1 MKNHQIQV
9 DINRLLEQARKLPGM
24 DGLTDAQVVA
34 LCLEAGMEH
43 AKKENSLEALEKI
56 LNAQD
61 SGFSRMVLEYAQ
73 ALAGHDL
80 ANQGWL
86 HRIAMGAACL
96 PGDKARCV
104 HVFTQAVSGKK
115 VGA

>member
-1 MKNHQIQV
+1 MRITV
-9 DINRLLEQARKLPGM
+9 PADLLEQARKLPGM

-73 ALAGHDL
+73 APVSYTHLDVYKRQIISWSSNSGSS
-80 ANQGWL
+80 
-86 HRIAMGAACL
+86 
-96 PGDKARCV
+96 DKRPCWPNAPD
-104 HVFTQAVSGKK
+104 
-115 VGA
+115 